1 MSTLEILINAE
12 DKASSKLNDV
22 GKALD
27 NLDKKTSGMD
37 ATFGKLQKTISV
49 GVVGAVAGLGAGLA
63 ATTAVIA
70 DGVGKAADLE
80 QGVADIAAV
89 MGLAVEEV
97 APLKDLI
104 VDLGMDP
111 TLKVNATEASDAI
124 MQLAQSGIS
133 MSDIMDG
140 AAKNVVLLSNA
151 TGGDMALSAAIA
163 SDAMSLFGISAQD
176 MATAVNQ
183 ITGVTVASKFGIQDY
198 QYALAAV
205 GGVASTLGVSFSDLN
220 TTIAAISPS
229 FASGSDA
236 GTSLK
241 TMLSRLVPAS
251 SDAKNAMR
259 EIGLFSGLTADEMTR
274 AEKEAQKLQT
284 QIGELDPTSAGYAE
298 KSALLNQ
305 QLQNVNASMI
315 EGQNAFFNVDGSM
328 KSMSEISG
336 LLQASLA
343 NLSDEQKVTTLNT
356 IFGSDAIRAASSLAN
371 IGSVEFDKLAASIA
385 GVDADQSAATRMDTF
400 SGALEIMQGV
410 IDGLLIGIGDAFL
423 PLLRVLVEM
432 FTQLADTHGPAIIA
446 MFRSLSEQLI
456 ATGQWFSEFLRTGNL
471 LNDSIFK
478 LNPNLQQMIL
488 FISSIAA
495 PIQAAVD
502 QIENL
507 IIQNEY
513 WKDILIAVGIVL
525 TATVLPALVTLV
537 SAMAPVI
544 AVFAAIVV
552 AVRLLREAFESN
564 FGGIR
569 DFIQN
574 VSNIL
579 ITTYNNIRDGTW
591 TLQEGI
597 GLAFNG
603 IVHQIQQFLPGWIEI
618 LQDWGKAV
626 WEWIAEVTP
635 VAIEKLKEWGGALV
649 GWVREN
655 LPGWIAQLKTW
666 GAAIWQWLVEVT
678 PVAIEKLKEWGRALV
693 GWVRGNLPGWIA
705 QLKTWGAAIWQ
716 WLVEV
721 TPIAI
726 EKLKEWGGALLDWL
740 IKNLPGWIAQLYTWA
755 AALVS
760 WITGIVPN
768 AIAALTEFI
777 QNLSTTGEEEGGKS
791 FVDMVKEWGAALI
804 STVGPEFAK
813 FVVELTKLIVNLG
826 LELIRLG
833 ITLGVSLLLG
843 LAEGLLDLAGIE
855 VDLDEVKET
864 IFDNL
869 NKGIDTAK
877 RVGTNLIE
885 AVQDGLSG
893 DDAGLGKVIDNI
905 FGVFEDEW
913 GDGLGNW
920 INNAI
925 PATLD
930 ELKKWRDGMKEWLTD
945 NLPGWSSAVN
955 TWQKGLSNWIT
966 NEAPNTLTTLGTWR
980 DGMAT
985 WLATNLPGWSSAV
998 NTWQK
1003 GLSNWIT
1010 NEAPNTLT
1018 TLGTW
1023 RDGMTTW
1030 LTTNLPGWK
1039 TSVDAWG
1046 AGLKEWIT
1054 NQTPGTQL
1062 GTWRDGMTRWLTTNL
1077 PGWKTSVDAWG
1088 AGLREWITNQTPG
1101 TQLGTWRDGMT
1112 TWLTTNL
1119 PGWKTSVDAWGAG
1132 LREWIT
1138 NQTPGTQLGTWRD
1151 GMTRWLTENLPKW
1164 KTSVGAW
1171 GAGLKDWITSTEA
1184 IKKFETWLTDIRNW
1198 AVGPDG
1204 KGGAI
1209 HQFAHIANL
1218 WMDGIL
1224 GSLGKKLVEISNFIT
1239 QGFQAIIDAV
1249 KRIFNIK
1256 SPSKVMYDIGANL
1269 MMGMEI
1275 GISKKIPAVVAAA
1288 QLMADGVMGVTN
1300 GMSLSPSLALAS
1312 TALGSASTGN
1322 IIRPSVTNNATYN
1335 LNYQTMQ
1342 SAGSVQQD
1350 VELLNLLYGG
1360 TV

>member
-635 VAIEKLKEWGGALV
+635 VAIEKLKEWG
-649 GWVREN
+649 
-655 LPGWIAQLKTW
+655 
-666 GAAIWQWLVEVT
+666 
-678 PVAIEKLKEWGRALV
+678 RALV

-1062 GTWRDGMTRWLTTNL
+1062 GTWRDGMTRWLT
-1077 PGWKTSVDAWG
+1077 
-1088 AGLREWITNQTPG
+1088 
-1101 TQLGTWRDGMT
+1101 
-1112 TWLTTNL
+1112 
-1119 PGWKTSVDAWGAG
+1119 
-1132 LREWIT
+1132 
-1138 NQTPGTQLGTWRD
+1138 
-1151 GMTRWLTENLPKW
+1151 ENLPKW

>member
-80 QGVADIAAV
+80 QGVADIAAA

-124 MQLAQSGIS
+124 MQLAQPGIS

-385 GVDADQSAATRMDTF
+385 GVDADQSAATHMDTF

-626 WEWIAEVTP
+626 WEWIA
-635 VAIEKLKEWGGALV
+635 
-649 GWVREN
+649 
-655 LPGWIAQLKTW
+655 
-666 GAAIWQWLVEVT
+666 EVT

-980 DGMAT
+980 DGM
-985 WLATNLPGWSSAV
+985 
-998 NTWQK
+998 
-1003 GLSNWIT
+1003 
-1010 NEAPNTLT
+1010 
-1018 TLGTW
+1018 
-1023 RDGMTTW
+1023 TTW

-1062 GTWRDGMTRWLTTNL
+1062 GTWRDGMTR
-1077 PGWKTSVDAWG
+1077 
-1088 AGLREWITNQTPG
+1088 
-1101 TQLGTWRDGMT
+1101 
-1112 TWLTTNL
+1112 WLTTNL

>member
-635 VAIEKLKEWGGALV
+635 VAIEKLKEWG
-649 GWVREN
+649 
-655 LPGWIAQLKTW
+655 
-666 GAAIWQWLVEVT
+666 
-678 PVAIEKLKEWGRALV
+678 RALV

-1112 TWLTTNL
+1112 
-1119 PGWKTSVDAWGAG
+1119 
-1132 LREWIT
+1132 
-1138 NQTPGTQLGTWRD
+1138 
-1151 GMTRWLTENLPKW
+1151 RWLTENLPKW